1 MSPASAPL
9 GTLPAPRTP
18 WRKRPHAPRIQ
29 WTVRGVLTALL
40 LLLAGADLS
49 ANGTDL
55 YTTASLLSVPAP
67 VLCRRFPW
75 TVTCVL
81 MVVTVPLVARS
92 FLTAALL
99 ASITIIPLLIVDGR
113 VRQAASLFL
122 CFPTGWLAALI
133 LGYPLTDVPLVEVF
147 LLASGANIGFVLR
160 YSHEMVARERRLR
173 EAALSTQRAAIA
185 RDLHDTLAR
194 ANTQMVMRVQAARPL
209 AEEEPRVA
217 ALLDEIAAMGH
228 RSVTDLR
235 TMLRL
240 LRQDTPTPTAPT
252 PSLTQAITNA
262 RTTLTN
268 AGLHATITTDG
279 ELTHLPPTITTTLTR
294 ALDETV
300 ANMTKYAAKDAHCTI
315 IIGATPHQ
323 ATLLATNPIADHHR
337 PTDPAL
343 TSGLGLIGLH
353 ERAQALDGTLT
364 HTTTDHHWTLT
375 LTLPLSLET
384 SHAPLSH

>member
-1 MSPASAPL
+1 MRFL
-9 GTLPAPRTP
+9 
-18 WRKRPHAPRIQ
+18 
-29 WTVRGVLTALL
+29 GVLDPHRYQTRNALRLAVILAFVVFQATALVTYFQDL
-40 LLLAGADLS
+40 TLTTSILAVACLLLIDRFPWAVPITLATGIAAAPHLLLAAPLETAGFLSPALLIPVRRFRQAGLILASSCVNVTLRAQAGGAGAYVILQ
-49 ANGTDL
+49 
-55 YTTASLLSVPAP
+55 AP
-67 VLCRRFPW
+67 VLLCGSASAG
-75 TVTCVL
+75 
-81 MVVTVPLVARS
+81 M
-92 FLTAALL
+92 ALL
-99 ASITIIPLLIVDGR
+99 YFRAQMER
-113 VRQAASLFL
+113 MEAER
-122 CFPTGWLAALI
+122 LAAL
-133 LGYPLTDVPLVEVF
+133 
-147 LLASGANIGFVLR
+147 
-160 YSHEMVARERRLR
+160 
-173 EAALSTQRAAIA
+173 AAQRTAIA

-194 ANTQMVMRVQAARPL
+194 ANTQMVLLAQQAL
-209 AEEEPRVA
+209 GQHPRSRCVA
-217 ALLDEIAAMGH
+217 SALEDVMAMGH

-375 LTLPLSLET
+375 LTLPLGPGADPSGTFPRQISPTKE
-384 SHAPLSH
+384 

>member
-1 MSPASAPL
+1 MSPASVSL
-9 GTLPAPRTP
+9 GTLPAPRP
-18 WRKRPHAPRIQ
+18 SWRVRPRASRLQ
-29 WTVRGVLTALL
+29 LTVRGILTALL
-40 LLLAGADLS
+40 ALLAGADLS
-49 ANGTDL
+49 ANGADL
-55 YTTASLLSVPAP
+55 FTTLSLLSVPAP

-81 MVVTVPLVARS
+81 IAVTVPLVARS
-92 FLTAALL
+92 FFTAALL
-99 ASITIIPLLIVDGR
+99 ADIIMFPLLVVDGR

-122 CFPTGWLAALI
+122 CFPIGWLAALRIGSPLADLPVVELI
-133 LGYPLTDVPLVEVF
+133 LI
-147 LLASGANIGFVLR
+147 ASGSNIGFILR
-160 YSHEMVARERRLR
+160 YSREMVAREKRLR
-173 EAALSTQRAAIA
+173 EAALGAQRMTIA

-194 ANTQMVMRVQAARPL
+194 ANTQMVLLAQQALGHRPRSQ
-209 AEEEPRVA
+209 RVA
-217 ALLDEIAAMGH
+217 SALEDVMTMGH

-240 LRQDTPTPTAPT
+240 LRQDTPTPTAPI
-252 PSLTQAITNA
+252 PSLTQAMTNA
-262 RTTLTN
+262 RTTLAN

-300 ANMTKYAAKDAHCTI
+300 ANMTKYAAKDAPCTI
-315 IIGATPHQ
+315 IIGATPNQ

-337 PTDPAL
+337 HTHPAL

-375 LTLPLSLET
+375 LTLPLTLET

>member
-1 MSPASAPL
+1 MRFLHLLDPHQHRTREVLRLTVTITFVLLQSGPFFNYLQALAITTSLLAIACLLLIDRFPWGVPITLAAGIAAAPHLLIAAPLETAGFLSPALLVPVRRFRQTGLILAASCVDV
-9 GTLPAPRTP
+9 TLRAQ
-18 WRKRPHAPRIQ
+18 A
-29 WTVRGVLTALL
+29 GG
-40 LLLAGADLS
+40 AGAYAILQ
-49 ANGTDL
+49 
-55 YTTASLLSVPAP
+55 AP
-67 VLCRRFPW
+67 VLLSGSAS
-75 TVTCVL
+75 VG
-81 MVVTVPLVARS
+81 M
-92 FLTAALL
+92 ALL
-99 ASITIIPLLIVDGR
+99 YFRAQTER
-113 VRQAASLFL
+113 MEAER
-122 CFPTGWLAALI
+122 LAAL
-133 LGYPLTDVPLVEVF
+133 
-147 LLASGANIGFVLR
+147 GA
-160 YSHEMVARERRLR
+160 
-173 EAALSTQRAAIA
+173 QRTAIA

-209 AEEEPRVA
+209 AQEEPPIA

-240 LRQDTPTPTAPT
+240 LRQDTPTPTAPI
-252 PSLTQAITNA
+252 PSLTQAMTNA
-262 RTTLTN
+262 RTTLAN

-300 ANMTKYAAKDAHCTI
+300 ANMTKYAAKDAPCTI
-315 IIGATPHQ
+315 IIGATPNQ

-337 PTDPAL
+337 HTHPAL

-375 LTLPLSLET
+375 LTLPLGPASDPPET
-384 SHAPLSH
+384 FPRQISPTKE

>member
-1 MSPASAPL
+1 MSPASASL
-9 GTLPAPRTP
+9 GTLPAPRP
-18 WRKRPHAPRIQ
+18 SWRERLQAPRLQ

-40 LLLAGADLS
+40 ALLASADLS
-49 ANGTDL
+49 ANGADL
-55 YTTASLLSVPAP
+55 YTTLSLLSVPAP

-75 TVTCVL
+75 AVTCVL
-81 MVVTVPLVARS
+81 MAVTIPLVANS
-92 FLTAALL
+92 FFTAALL
-99 ASITIIPLLIVDGR
+99 ADIITLPLLIVDGR
-113 VRQAASLFL
+113 VRQAGLLFL
-122 CFPTGWLAALI
+122 CFPIGWLAALL
-133 LGYPLTDVPLVEVF
+133 LGHPLTDVPLVEVF

-160 YSHEMVARERRLR
+160 YSREMVAREARLR
-173 EAALSTQRAAIA
+173 EAALGAQRTAIA

-194 ANTQMVMRVQAARPL
+194 ANTQMVMRVQAVRPL
-209 AEEEPRVA
+209 AAGEPRVA
-217 ALLDEIAAMGH
+217 AILDEIAAMGH
-228 RSVTDLR
+228 RSVSDLR

-252 PSLTQAITNA
+252 PSLTQAMTNA
-262 RTTLTN
+262 RTTLAN

-279 ELTHLPPTITTTLTR
+279 ELTHLPPTITTTLAR
-294 ALDETV
+294 ALDEAV

-315 IIGATPHQ
+315 IIGATPTQ

-353 ERAQALDGTLT
+353 ERATALDGTLT

-375 LTLPLSLET
+375 LTLPLTLET

>member
-1 MSPASAPL
+1 MRFPRLLDPREHQARSALRLAVALAFIVFQATSLATYLHDLALTTSIFAVVCLLLIDRLPWGVPIAMAAGITAAPHLPLAAPLEAAGFLSPALLIP
-9 GTLPAPRTP
+9 
-18 WRKRPHAPRIQ
+18 
-29 WTVRGVLTALL
+29 VRRFRQVALIVTASCVDVIFRAQAGG
-40 LLLAGADLS
+40 AGADAILQ
-49 ANGTDL
+49 
-55 YTTASLLSVPAP
+55 AP
-67 VLCRRFPW
+67 VL
-75 TVTCVL
+75 L
-81 MVVTVPLVARS
+81 SGAASAGM
-92 FLTAALL
+92 ALL
-99 ASITIIPLLIVDGR
+99 YFRAQMER
-113 VRQAASLFL
+113 MEAER
-122 CFPTGWLAALI
+122 LAAL
-133 LGYPLTDVPLVEVF
+133 
-147 LLASGANIGFVLR
+147 
-160 YSHEMVARERRLR
+160 
-173 EAALSTQRAAIA
+173 AAQRTSIA

-194 ANTQMVMRVQAARPL
+194 ANTQMVMLVQAVRPL
-209 AEEEPRVA
+209 AEEEPRIA

-240 LRQDTPTPTAPT
+240 LRQDTPTPTAPI
-252 PSLTQAITNA
+252 PSLTQAMTNA
-262 RTTLTN
+262 RTTLAN

-315 IIGATPHQ
+315 IIGATPNQ

-375 LTLPLSLET
+375 LTLPLGPASDSPET
-384 SHAPLSH
+384 FPRQDSPTKE